1 VIDFD
6 VELVQLTPL
15 VGDKTANGNRM
26 LKIAR
31 ESTADLVVFGELS
44 TTGYSYD
51 IDLRSLAGGL
61 EELVNLAKE
70 EKKYIAYGAPI
81 LEGEKLYNSLIF
93 VTPEGENVYR
103 KIHLPHFDPFREKDF
118 FSEGKEVKVVDT
130 GLGKVGLMSCYDIS
144 FPELSRALMIRGAE
158 IMICISASI
167 PRSRPFFETVLPAR
181 AAENSSFLVYVNLC
195 GKQGD
200 LQFWGGS
207 RTFSP
212 WGAEMVKARYM
223 EEDQVVAH
231 LSSADLGKARE
242 QRPMR
247 GDVKK
252 WLFPF
257 S

>member
-1 VIDFD
+1 MIDFD

-118 FSEGKEVKVVDT
+118 FQRVKR
-130 GLGKVGLMSCYDIS
+130 L
-144 FPELSRALMIRGAE
+144 
-158 IMICISASI
+158 
-167 PRSRPFFETVLPAR
+167 
-181 AAENSSFLVYVNLC
+181 
-195 GKQGD
+195 
-200 LQFWGGS
+200 
-207 RTFSP
+207 
-212 WGAEMVKARYM
+212 
-223 EEDQVVAH
+223 
-231 LSSADLGKARE
+231 
-242 QRPMR
+242 
-247 GDVKK
+247 K
-252 WLFPF
+252 W
-257 S
+257 